1 MTAGVFD
8 VESTGAT
15 TWVLVLAA
23 VVIAF
28 LVAVGLLQF
37 SLTGNVG
44 NLARNLTVG
53 ALLALFSVG
62 FYRKWHRS

>member
-1 MTAGVFD
+1 VTTDA
-8 VESTGAT
+8 AT
-15 TWVLVLAA
+15 WILVLAA

-28 LVAVGLLQF
+28 LVGVGLLQF
-37 SLTGNVG
+37 TLTGNVG

-53 ALLALFSVG
+53 VLLALFSVG